1 MSNTITA
8 LRLQKKN
15 KNRVNVFLD
24 GEYRFAL
31 SFNAAAT
38 LKKGQELTEAEI
50 AELTAEGEQ
59 HKLYEQAL
67 RYLGYRARS
76 EGEMRQHLLGKGHA
90 EALIE
95 ETIDRLRE
103 EGYLDDEAFARLWL
117 ANREQLRPRGARAL
131 RYELRQK
138 GVNDTVIEHV
148 LADLDEE
155 HSAWA
160 AIQPKLRQWRSLDWP
175 TFQKKS
181 MGFLNR
187 RGFGYDVCRTIC
199 ERGWTEI
206 EQDR

>member
-31 SFNAAAT
+31 SFNAAAS

-50 AELTAEGEQ
+50 TELTAEGEL

-90 EALIE
+90 EQTVE
-95 ETIDRLRE
+95 ETIDRLRG
-103 EGYLDDEAFARLWL
+103 EGYVNDEEFARLWL
-117 ANREQLRPRGARAL
+117 ADREQLRPRGARAL

-138 GVNDTVIEHV
+138 GVNDAVIEQV
-148 LADLDEE
+148 LTDLDEE

-160 AIQPKLRQWRSLDWP
+160 AIQPKLRQWRALDWRS
-175 TFQKKS
+175 FQKKG
-181 MGFLNR
+181 MGFLSR
-187 RGFGYDVCRTIC
+187 RGFGYDVCRIVC
-199 ERGWTEI
+199 ERGWAEI
-206 EQDR
+206 EHEA